1 MPENA
6 PEQTPAPAKSSKSE
20 DNTLAILAHVLGIV
34 IGFIGP
40 LVIYLVKPEEGYVKK
55 QAKEALN
62 FQITVLIGYIIG
74 SILTVILIGTLII
87 WAVWIVNLILCIMAA
102 MAVSKGE
109 DYKYPFAIRLIK

>member
-1 MPENA
+1 MPEDA
-6 PEQTPAPAKSSKSE
+6 PAQAPAPSKSGKSE

-40 LVIYLVKPEEGYVKK
+40 LVIYLIRPEEGFVRK

-62 FQITVLIGYIIG
+62 FQITVLLGYIIG
-74 SILTVILIGTLII
+74 WILTFILIGTLIVS
-87 WAVWIVNLILCIMAA
+87 AVAIVNLIFCIMAA
-102 MAVSKGE
+102 IAVSKGE